1 MRTFLQNS
9 VDEEFYYDLNYTV
22 AVRSDRLEFIFELD
36 NAYSVIHIIGI
47 GKREVMALAYWGDY
61 FKPLEGPSAYTM
73 LGNMKSKCPTLYKL
87 FNSPDEYFCPKMKE
101 GLMGVAKKITVDRI
115 PALWMLDDDKVL
127 DAAHDVMLF
136 SVDLYNEILKNC
148 PLKDWVRR
156 LEEI

>member
-1 MRTFLQNS
+1 MRTFFQNS

-22 AVRSDRLEFIFELD
+22 AVKHDHLEFIFELD

-47 GKREVMALAYWGDY
+47 RKHEVIALAYWGDY
-61 FKPLEGPSAYTM
+61 FRPLESSAAYTM
-73 LGNMKSKCPTLYKL
+73 LTNMKGKCPTLYKL
-87 FNSPDEYFCPKMKE
+87 FTSPDEYYCPKMEE
-101 GLMGVAKKITVDRI
+101 GFMGVAKKIEVDRI
-115 PALWMLDDDKVL
+115 PALWMLDDDNIL

-156 LEEI
+156 LQEI